1 MAMII
6 KAEKMY
12 NTLVI
17 MEEKA
22 CNRKSEEFLPY
33 NDYAIIDND
42 LTNSL

>member
-1 MAMII
+1 MII
-6 KAEKMY
+6 KADKRY

-17 MEEKA
+17 VEEQA